1 MPNTYTQIYIQ
12 IVFAVKAF
20 GNQLQKLRLSKGM
33 SQEDLADESGLAY
46 TTINKLENGHLNT
59 GIATLFDLAKGLKV
73 PPRELFDF

>member
-1 MPNTYTQIYIQ
+1 
-12 IVFAVKAF
+12 
-20 GNQLQKLRLSKGM
+20 M
-33 SQEDLADESGLAY
+33 SQEDLADESGQAY